1 MIAALFLAAL
11 LQSGDTV
18 RVPRIDS
25 IPGVDDS
32 LTVGRPTVVIRTGR
46 NLASL
51 WLARRRDTIEL
62 YAAIPDTTATYCAG
76 AGSPL

>member
-32 LTVGRPTVVIRTGR
+32 LTVGRPKVK
-46 NLASL
+46 
-51 WLARRRDTIEL
+51 DTETPGKPVSG
-62 YAAIPDTTATYCAG
+62 APKDKKPVANTSAPATATGLAG
-76 AGSPL
+76 GH